1 MADYERQAKTMG
13 IPLSKDGH
21 KKTKEQLQRAIAYR
35 KAHKKR

>member
-1 MADYERQAKTMG
+1 MVDYERQAKNMG

-21 KKTKEQLQRAIAYR
+21 KKTREQLQRACAYR